1 MNSDTVVFK
10 FGGASV
16 RNADAVRNVA
26 QILTRYK
33 EPRTV
38 VIVSAMGKMTNA
50 LEELTRSVFDKI
62 PDASAQ
68 LQKIKDYHWQI
79 AQQLFE
85 SDHEVFSQLND
96 HIVEMEWLM
105 SDPQH
110 TEYDF
115 LYDQLVSYGELLS
128 TRIVSAY
135 LQSQEVLCTWL
146 DARDVVKTDNTW
158 REARIDWPA
167 TQAAINDKVNPLLD
181 AGQCVLTQGF
191 IGCTSENFTTT
202 LGREGSDY
210 TAAIFAFCLDA
221 KSMTVWKDVPGVL
234 TADPQRF
241 ENTTLINRMSY
252 REAIEMT
259 YYGATVIHPKTIQ
272 PLQNKS
278 IPLYVRSFQ
287 NPDATGT
294 WIGTDMDAVI
304 PPVIVYGENQTLMR
318 IATRDYSFMA
328 EHHLSNVFALLAKH
342 RIKVN
347 MMRNTAI
354 SFIVCCRQ
362 DDDRIERLSRDL
374 EKDFTVVIDKGL
386 SLLTVRHYNK
396 QTIDVLTEGK
406 TIVLEERFKDT
417 AQFVLLN
424 EKVVKPVGKAE
435 AEAKAEESRTLD

>member
-1 MNSDTVVFK
+1 MNTDTVVFK

-16 RNADAVRNVA
+16 RDAAAVRNVA
-26 QILTRYK
+26 KILTQHK
-33 EPRTV
+33 GPRTV

-50 LEELTRSVFDKI
+50 LEELTHAHFERSPEAQAHLKKI
-62 PDASAQ
+62 RE
-68 LQKIKDYHWQI
+68 YHWRI
-79 AQQLFE
+79 TSELFDE
-85 SDHEVFSQLND
+85 DHEVFAQLND
-96 HIVEMEWLM
+96 HFVEMEWLM

-110 TEYDF
+110 NDFDF

-135 LQSQEVLCTWL
+135 LQMQGVDCTWL

-158 REARIDWPA
+158 REARIDWSG
-167 TQAAINDKVNPLLD
+167 TQAAMNEKVNPLLD
-181 AGQCVLTQGF
+181 TGSCVLTQGF

-210 TAAIFAFCLDA
+210 TAAIFAYCLDA

-234 TADPQRF
+234 TADPQLF
-241 ENTTLINRMSY
+241 ENTSLINRMSY

-287 NPDATGT
+287 NHEEQGT

-304 PPVIVYGENQTLMR
+304 PPVIVYSDKQAMMR
-318 IATRDYSFMA
+318 VATRDYSFMA
-328 EHHLSNVFALLAKH
+328 EHHLSNVFALFAKH

-362 DDDRIERLSRDL
+362 DDDRIERIAKDL
-374 EKDFTVVIDKGL
+374 EKDFIVTIDKDL

-396 QTIDVLTEGK
+396 STIDALTSDK

-424 EKVVKPVGKAE
+424 
-435 AEAKAEESRTLD
+435 

>member
-16 RNADAVRNVA
+16 RNADAVKNVA
-26 QILTRYK
+26 HILAQYK
-33 EPRTV
+33 EPKTV

-50 LEELTRSVFDKI
+50 LEELARAVFDRK
-62 PDASAQ
+62 PEASSH
-68 LQKIKDYHWQI
+68 LIKVRDYHHHI
-79 AQQLFE
+79 ASELFE
-85 SDHEVFSQLND
+85 SSHEVFTQIND

-110 TEYDF
+110 NEYDF

-135 LQSQEVLCTWL
+135 IQMQNIPCSWL

-158 REARIDWPA
+158 REARIDWPT
-167 TQAAINDKVNPLLD
+167 TQSVMIDKVVPMLES
-181 AGQCVLTQGF
+181 GVIVLTQGF
-191 IGCTSENFTTT
+191 IGCTSENYTTT

-278 IPLYVRSFQ
+278 IPLFVRSFQ
-287 NPDATGT
+287 NPEEPGT
-294 WIGTDMDAVI
+294 WIGTDMDAII

-318 IATRDYSFMA
+318 VATRDYSFMA
-328 EHHLSNVFALLAKH
+328 EHHLSNVFSLLAKH

-354 SFIVCCRQ
+354 SFILCCRQ
-362 DDDRIERLSRDL
+362 DDDRIERLSKDL
-374 EKDFTVVIDKGL
+374 EADFTVTVDKGL
-386 SLLTVRHYNK
+386 SLLTIRHFNK
-396 QTIDVLTEGK
+396 QTIEALTEGR

-424 EKVVKPVGKAE
+424 EKVVKLVDEK
-435 AEAKAEESRTLD
+435 EEG

>member
-16 RNADAVRNVA
+16 RHANAVRNVA
-26 QILTRYK
+26 TILAQYK

-38 VIVSAMGKMTNA
+38 VIISAMGKMTNA
-50 LEELTRSVFDKI
+50 LEELTRAHFDR
-62 PDASAQ
+62 SSEAQ
-68 LQKIKDYHWQI
+68 THLQKIREYHWQI
-79 AQQLFE
+79 AQELFQE
-85 SDHEVFSQLND
+85 DHEVFAQLND
-96 HIVEMEWLM
+96 HFVEMEWLM

-110 TEYDF
+110 NEFDF

-135 LQSQEVLCTWL
+135 LQMQQIPCTWL

-167 TQAAINDKVNPLLD
+167 TQSAVNEKVNPLLD
-181 AGQCVLTQGF
+181 TGSCVLTQGF

-210 TAAIFAFCLDA
+210 TAAIFAYCLDA

-241 ENTTLINRMSY
+241 ENTSLINRMSY

-287 NPDATGT
+287 NPEEPGT
-294 WIGTDMDAVI
+294 WIGTDMDSII
-304 PPVIVYGENQTLMR
+304 PPVIVYSDKQAMLR
-318 IATRDYSFMA
+318 VATRDYSFMA

-354 SFIVCCRQ
+354 SFILCCRQ
-362 DDDRIERLSRDL
+362 DDDRIERLINEL
-374 EKDFTVVIDKGL
+374 NGDFTVTIDKDL
-386 SLLTVRHYNK
+386 SLLTIRHYNK
-396 QTIDVLTEGK
+396 STIEALTSDK
-406 TIVLEERFKDT
+406 TIVMEERFKDT

-424 EKVVKPVGKAE
+424 DRVVKPV
-435 AEAKAEESRTLD
+435 